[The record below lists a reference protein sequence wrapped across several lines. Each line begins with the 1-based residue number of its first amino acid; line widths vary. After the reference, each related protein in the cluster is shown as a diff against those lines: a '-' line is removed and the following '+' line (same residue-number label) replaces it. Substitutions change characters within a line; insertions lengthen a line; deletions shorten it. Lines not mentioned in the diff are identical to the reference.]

1 MITKTKVINLITKK
15 LPNSQVSVENIKGN
29 DHLQVTVIAS
39 EFNGLSLVKQHQL
52 VYSALKD
59 ELASEA
65 IHALALKTE
74 ATNWIMDQSTKDK
87 IQKLIDANPLMVF
100 MKGTKLMPQCGF
112 SNNVVQILNSLGVE
126 FATFDV
132 LSDYEVREGIK
143 VYSDWPTIP
152 QVYLK
157 GEFLGGSD
165 ILIEMYNSGSLK
177 EKIEI
182 ELAS

>member
-1 MITKTKVINLITKK
+1 MEK
-15 LPNSQVSVENIKGN
+15 L
-29 DHLQVTVIAS
+29 
-39 EFNGLSLVKQHQL
+39 
-52 VYSALKD
+52 
-59 ELASEA
+59 
-65 IHALALKTE
+65 TE
-74 ATNWIMDQSTKDK
+74 DK
-87 IQKLIDANPLMVF
+87 IQDLIKSNPIMVF

-126 FATFDV
+126 YSTFDV
-132 LSDYEVREGIK
+132 LADFGIREGIK
-143 VYSDWPTIP
+143 EYSNWPTIP

-165 ILIEMYNSGSLK
+165 ILIEMYNSGTLK